1 MEDLEFFGLHLAER
15 SGYISRSETA
25 TVREPPAPGTT
36 HLPAEITPTPEA
48 ADTFHGRGGLR
59 SRSFL
64 GLLATQFLGETN
76 NNVFRWLMIPIAKWN
91 VGSENDDAALAA
103 GAVCVVL
110 PYVLLAAPAGYAA
123 DRFSKRH
130 VIVGCKLA
138 ELMLMLLGVATI
150 LIGNLY
156 LMFAVLLLMGCQ
168 AAVFAP
174 SKYGAIPEIV
184 RTDRISAANGLIGL
198 TTVLAIV
205 TGTVAGSCLYDLTGP
220 DGRHLWF
227 VSAAVLIGVAFLGLT
242 ATLLIGRLRPANPTR
257 VFPFDAPRRT
267 IGDLAVLTA
276 NRPLLA
282 AALGATIFWG
292 LGVLAQINIDALV
305 TTDLLARAAEEAK
318 QTFVGILLGISALG
332 VGTGSVLAG
341 ILSRGRIEL
350 RIVPVG
356 SAGIAF
362 SAAMLFVGPH
372 ADGSAISP
380 AYLWSG
386 CWLFAL
392 GVSAGMFNVPLQ
404 AFLQERSP
412 QKSRG
417 SILAASN
424 LVICGGMLAASATFW
439 LCREPLSIS
448 PREIF
453 LGMGLVLVPVF
464 FFAIRCCRKT

>member
-1 MEDLEFFGLHLAER
+1 M
-15 SGYISRSETA
+15 
-25 TVREPPAPGTT
+25 
-36 HLPAEITPTPEA
+36 PEA
-48 ADTFHGRGGLR
+48 TDTFHGRGGLR

-64 GLLATQFLGETN
+64 GLLVTQFLGETN
-76 NNVFRWLMIPIAKWN
+76 NNIFRWLIIPIAKWN
-91 VGSENDDAALAA
+91 VGPENEDAALTA

-123 DRFSKRH
+123 DRFSKRS

-138 ELMLMLLGVATI
+138 EFLLMLLGIATI

-174 SKYGAIPEIV
+174 SKYGSIPEIV

-198 TTVLAIV
+198 TTVMAIV
-205 TGTVAGSCLYDLTGP
+205 TGTVTGSCLYDLTEP
-220 DGRHLWF
+220 DGQYLWF
-227 VSAAVLIGVAFLGLT
+227 LSAAVLIGVAAVGLMG
-242 ATLLIGRLRPANPTR
+242 TLLIGRLRPANPAR
-257 VFPFDAPRRT
+257 VFPYDAPSQT
-267 IGDLAVLTA
+267 INDLAVLMA
-276 NRPLLA
+276 NRPLLV

-292 LGVLAQINIDALV
+292 LGILAQINIDALV
-305 TTDLLARAAEEAK
+305 NTDLLAAAGEEAK
-318 QTFVGILLGISALG
+318 QKYVGILLAISALG

-341 ILSRGRIEL
+341 VLSRGRIEL

-356 SAGIAF
+356 SAGITF
-362 SAAMLFVGPH
+362 SAVMLFLGPH
-372 ADGSAISP
+372 ADGSAVSP
-380 AYLWSG
+380 AYVWSG

-412 QKSRG
+412 RKSRG

-424 LVICGGMLAASATFW
+424 LVICGGMLAASAMFW
-439 LCREPLSIS
+439 LCREPLDVS
-448 PREIF
+448 PRGIF

-464 FFAIRCCRKT
+464 FFAIWRSKKA